1 MFRKVLYTAF
11 IVMAI
16 SCNTSRNAV
25 GGAGAAPDNSSAE
38 NAASGPMAAA
48 KNTTAARSAWG
59 GLLGEA
65 CRQMNMENI
74 CLSPMSVQFALSMIA
89 NGAEGITKKEICEAM
104 QIGDDAN
111 RHYRAFLDN
120 LDNKYC
126 EVKIANSIWI
136 KEKFDVK
143 QKFIDTNKVFF
154 DAQVEKTEFNDAA
167 VERINNWCKENT
179 NGKIPSIIE
188 RFNENDRMLLLNAL
202 YFKAAWD
209 KPFQENN
216 TANKKFTTE
225 KGEEIT
231 VPTMMMRSNELFYK
245 DDVLAMTSKRLQF
258 GYSMLFVLPNEGVKC
273 DEAAVHLANN
283 LDTYLKNMEVRD
295 LTLSLPKFR
304 TEFSRSL
311 KPILEELGI
320 KRAFGNRAQF
330 NGISDDPLFISDI
343 IQKTYIDVNEKGTEA
358 AAVTAMFVGALS
370 MRPPQ
375 IEVITFDRPFIYAI
389 VKEDNNEVIFAG
401 KVGNPSIK

>member
-1 MFRKVLYTAF
+1 MVKKVLYTAF

-25 GGAGAAPDNSSAE
+25 GGVAPGNSSAE
-38 NAASGPMAAA
+38 NAATGPMSAA
-48 KNTTAARSAWG
+48 KKTAASKSAWG
-59 GLLGEA
+59 ELLGEA
-65 CRQMNMENI
+65 CRQMDMENI
-74 CLSPMSVQFALSMIA
+74 CLSPLSVQFALSMIA

-111 RHYRAFLDN
+111 RHYRTFLDK

-136 KEKFDVK
+136 KEKFGVK
-143 QKFIDTNKVFF
+143 QEFIDTNKVFY

-202 YFKAAWD
+202 YFKAAWH
-209 KPFQENN
+209 KPFQEHN

-245 DDVLAMTSKRLQF
+245 DDVLVMTSKRLQF
-258 GYSMLFVLPNEGVKC
+258 GYSMLFVLPNEGMKC
-273 DEAAVHLANN
+273 DEAAVHLAKN
-283 LDTYLKNMEVRD
+283 LDAYLRSMEVSD
-295 LTLSLPKFR
+295 LTLSLPKFK

-358 AAVTAMFVGALS
+358 AAVTAMFAGALS

-375 IEVITFDRPFIYAI
+375 TEILTIDRPFIYAI
-389 VKEDNNEVIFAG
+389 VKEDSNEVIFAG